1 MNRRD
6 LLLGAGGSATALS
19 VAGCSDLLNDDSDP
33 MTDDGGLI
41 GFSYLQRIGW
51 GQFGDLTLEFAE
63 DHGSDFFIISHEVNA
78 GDQNDF
84 VLADESPSFG
94 GEVIVNFGEAI
105 ENDDREFP
113 SDEFTIDFYTG
124 ELTSVVGAVDEHLGS
139 DSFTV
144 PDEVE
149 LTGGTT
155 ISGRFDNA
163 L

>member
-1 MNRRD
+1 MNRRNF
-6 LLLGAGGSATALS
+6 LFGASGSVMSLS
-19 VAGCSDLLNDDSDP
+19 IAGCSELSKDSDP
-33 MTDDGGLI
+33 MTDDGGLT
-41 GFSYLQRIGW
+41 GFSYLQQIEWDR
-51 GQFGDLTLEFAE
+51 FGELTIQFAE
-63 DHGSDFFIISHEVNA
+63 DHKSDFFTISHEINA

-84 VLADESPSFG
+84 VLAEESPSFD
-94 GEVIVNFGEAI
+94 GEVIIDFGEAI
-105 ENDDREFP
+105 DNDDREFP

-155 ISGRFDNA
+155 ISGRLDNA